1 MSETF
6 EPSADVA
13 MSSPPPASSMRVVRS
28 TVTLRQQVLEVLRDA
43 ILNFQFK
50 PGDRLIERELCEMTG
65 VSRTSVREALRHLES
80 EGLVQNLPNRGPI
93 VATLTLDQA
102 REIYE
107 VRRALEGLAARLFAE
122 RAGAEHH
129 AALDAVM
136 AALERAFTTGDT
148 RAIVKATAQFYDVV
162 LGGCG
167 NEVVRRLIS
176 SLHARVTYLRATSV
190 SQPGRAPDSLAE
202 MRRFVAALKSG
213 DPARAEAVCNEH
225 IDRAAAV
232 GLAVL
237 ERRQAAAD

>member
-6 EPSADVA
+6 EHPTDVV
-13 MSSPPPASSMRVVRS
+13 MPSPPTAPSMRIVRN

-50 PGDRLIERELCEMTG
+50 PGDRLIERELCEMIG

-93 VATLTLDQA
+93 VATLTLEEA

-122 RAGAEHH
+122 RAAAGQH
-129 AALDAVM
+129 AALDGVM
-136 AALERAFTTGDT
+136 AALERAFATNDT

-162 LGGCG
+162 LGACG
-167 NEVVRRLIS
+167 NELVRRLIN
-176 SLHARVTYLRATSV
+176 SLHARITYLRATSV
-190 SQPGRAPDSLAE
+190 SQPGRPPDSLAE
-202 MRRFVAALKSG
+202 MRRLVAALKSG
-213 DPARAEAVCNEH
+213 DADKAQAVCIEH

-237 ERRQAAAD
+237 ERRQTAGD

>member
-6 EPSADVA
+6 EPAA
-13 MSSPPPASSMRVVRS
+13 AALMSSPPNAPSMRVVRN

-93 VATLTLDQA
+93 VATLTLDEA

-122 RAGAEHH
+122 RAGAEQH

-136 AALERAFTTGDT
+136 VALERAFATDDT
-148 RAIVKATAQFYDVV
+148 RTIVKATAQFYDVV
-162 LGGCG
+162 LGACG
-167 NEVVRRLIS
+167 NELVRRLIS

-202 MRRFVAALKSG
+202 MRRLVAALKSG
-213 DPARAEAVCNEH
+213 NPDQAQAVCLEH
-225 IDRAAAV
+225 IDRAATV

-237 ERRQAAAD
+237 QRRQSAAD

>member
-1 MSETF
+1 
-6 EPSADVA
+6 
-13 MSSPPPASSMRVVRS
+13 MRVVRN

-93 VATLTLDQA
+93 VATLTLDEA

-122 RAGAEHH
+122 RAGNEHH

-136 AALERAFTTGDT
+136 AALERSFATSDT

-167 NEVVRRLIS
+167 NELVRRLIN

-202 MRRFVAALKSG
+202 MRRLVAALKSG
-213 DPARAEAVCNEH
+213 NPDEAQAVCIQH

-237 ERRQAAAD
+237 ERRQTGTD